1 MGQYLGPI
9 FDTFNWIS
17 TSIVFQKLVMV
28 KLFQIILFILVI
40 EDGFS
45 LVVSEI
51 IEQLYFYV
59 YVDVLKYLLRLGSEI
74 IIWFS
79 SKINNND
86 VLSLVIYG
94 GTSYGKRP
102 WGEFEILLVSK
113 IGTYDGIWLD
123 VIVDWTVGNFEDPFQ
138 EYLWV
143 YYLDD
148 HWEHMLNPCR

>member
-74 IIWFS
+74 II
-79 SKINNND
+79 
-86 VLSLVIYG
+86 
-94 GTSYGKRP
+94 
-102 WGEFEILLVSK
+102 
-113 IGTYDGIWLD
+113 
-123 VIVDWTVGNFEDPFQ
+123 
-138 EYLWV
+138 
-143 YYLDD
+143 
-148 HWEHMLNPCR
+148 

>member
-59 YVDVLKYLLRLGSEI
+59 YVDVLKYLLRLGSKI
-74 IIWFS
+74 II
-79 SKINNND
+79 
-86 VLSLVIYG
+86 
-94 GTSYGKRP
+94 
-102 WGEFEILLVSK
+102 
-113 IGTYDGIWLD
+113 
-123 VIVDWTVGNFEDPFQ
+123 
-138 EYLWV
+138 
-143 YYLDD
+143 
-148 HWEHMLNPCR
+148 